1 MKYNTQEK
9 AMPMPEYGRA
19 VQKMVDH
26 AVTIEDRAERQRCA
40 NTIIAV
46 MGNMYPQLRDVAE
59 FKHKLWDHLAIMADF
74 KLDIDY
80 PYELVAPETLHPI
93 PEHLPYPKGGIRYRH
108 YGRILGEMIE
118 KAVELEDEEER
129 KQLVDLIAVRMK
141 KSFIGWNKDGVEDQ
155 KDYCRYGN
163 TDNKGHPE
171 VGLEYPAEAVRAGS
185 EEPYGR
191 NRQKGYEQVIVFCTT
206 VDGGLFVGRVLVQ
219 QVIHG
224 NAEKIGHIFE
234 GYNVG

>member
-108 YGRILGEMIE
+108 YGRCIQEMMS
-118 KAVELEDEEER
+118 KACAMPDGEER
-129 KQLVDLIAVRMK
+129 DELLRLIAAQMK
-141 KSFIGWNKDGVEDQ
+141 KEYVLWNKEGVEDC
-155 KDYCRYGN
+155 KIIEDIR
-163 TDNKGHPE
+163 
-171 VGLEYPAEAVRAGS
+171 EYSDGQINPSEDQLKLGVYRA
-185 EEPYGR
+185 P
-191 NRQKGYEQVIVFCTT
+191 
-206 VDGGLFVGRVLVQ
+206 VQ
-219 QVIHG
+219 QLKFNG
-224 NAEKIGHIFE
+224 KNQKKKNRKK
-234 GYNVG
+234 Y